1 MTGMTS
7 ASEAGTAQYR
17 DRHADLPNHFRRAQG
32 LWLSSIGLGTY
43 LGRPTTEVDT
53 DYIAAIKRALTN
65 GINVIDTASNYRFQ
79 RSERAVGQAVAELM
93 ETGQIQR
100 DEMVLATKGGY
111 ISFDGDYPR
120 DPNRWIHDNLIEPG
134 IITADEIVDGHCL
147 SPRFIRSQIEQ
158 SRRNL
163 GVETIDI
170 YYIHNPESQLESI
183 GRTEFRDRLRRAFA
197 VLEEAVDEG
206 LIRFYGTAT
215 WNGYRIAPGAT
226 QYLSLDDVLSL
237 ARDVCGLTHHCR
249 FIQVPFNLAMLE
261 ALTARNQRATD
272 EMMSILEAANRLGL
286 TIMSSASLL
295 QGRLLDQLSD
305 DLRDQ
310 FGELMTDAQRCL
322 QFVRSTPGVTTALVG
337 MGRARHVD
345 ENLVTARVSPLSQEH
360 FRALFSS
367 R

>member
-1 MTGMTS
+1 MMGMTS
-7 ASEAGTAQYR
+7 ATETGTAHYR
-17 DRHADLPNHFRRAQG
+17 DRHVDLPNHFHRAQG

-43 LGRPTTEVDT
+43 LGHPTAEVDT

-93 ETGQIQR
+93 AANQIQR
-100 DEMVLATKGGY
+100 DEVVLATKGGY
-111 ISFDGDYPR
+111 IAYDGDYPR
-120 DPNRWIHDNLIEPG
+120 DPNRWVHDNLIEPG
-134 IITADEIVDGHCL
+134 IIKAEEIVDGHCL

-158 SRRNL
+158 SRHNL
-163 GVETIDI
+163 GVDTIDI

-206 LIRFYGTAT
+206 LIKFYGTAT

-249 FIQVPFNLAMLE
+249 FIQLPFNLAMLE

-310 FGELMTDAQRCL
+310 FGELLTDAQRCL

-337 MGRARHVD
+337 MGRTRHVD
-345 ENLVTARVSPLSQEH
+345 ENLATARVSPLSQEQ
-360 FRALFSS
+360 FRALFAS